1 MQKAGKE
8 NGDPLDLSTKQQER
22 SSLNATQAMVLD
34 LSTKNL
40 RSIPRDGP
48 QAGEPIDQRSPLDL
62 SVVNKQRPLPRRP
75 PHQSIASKKLDQ
87 VEKQY
92 DLQQYY
98 EDISDAVRY
107 FK

>member
-1 MQKAGKE
+1 LQKGGKE

-48 QAGEPIDQRSPLDL
+48 QRSPIDQRSPLDL
-62 SVVNKQRPLPRRP
+62 SVVNKQRLLPRRP

-98 EDISDAVRY
+98 EDISDAVSY